1 MLFERFTDRA
11 QKAVVIAQEQA
22 RLMQYGQV
30 TPVHLLL
37 GLALEG
43 EDLPARLLVE
53 KGYTTDV
60 VLATVHERIGN
71 GIGSPAG
78 DIPFSAATKK
88 TLELSLRQALQL
100 GHNYIG
106 TEHLLLALARQVDPA
121 LTPLLAELLGDYDTI
136 RRDVLDRLSSHVPR
150 TPRVIVLRPGETES
164 TAEVPFEALLGL
176 MTWYQGHYE
185 GSSRAL
191 LLDEAHPIRV
201 LYEALRDALQH
212 QAGGS

>member
-1 MLFERFTDRA
+1 MLFERFTERA
-11 QKAVVIAQEQA
+11 RKAVVIAQEQA
-22 RLMQYGQV
+22 RLMGYSQV
-30 TPVHLLL
+30 TPAHLLL

-43 EDLPARLLVE
+43 EDIPARLLLE

-71 GIGSPAG
+71 GLGSPAG
-78 DIPFSAATKK
+78 HIPFSPTAKK

-106 TEHLLLALARQVDPA
+106 TEHLLLALAMQVDPA
-121 LTPLLAELLGDYDTI
+121 LTQLLAELLGDYDTI
-136 RRDVLDRLSSHVPR
+136 RRDVLDRLSAHVPR
-150 TPRVIVLRPGETES
+150 TPRVIVLRPGETEDG
-164 TAEVPFEALLGL
+164 AEVPFDAFLGL
-176 MTWYQGHYE
+176 MTWYQSYYE
-185 GSSRAL
+185 GLAPAP

-212 QAGGS
+212 QAEGS